1 MDCTIQNAPIPRNVQ
16 RISKDK
22 RTADFMYHPEDN
34 LEWVEW
40 EEDSEDRNEDSFC
53 RPTQP
58 DDQVRVEID
67 PGPEL
72 QSQPSENL
80 SQDNNSQSD
89 NGASQNSAS
98 SLYGRSSTNVA
109 RYLERVTR
117 RDPAL
122 SVPEVRSRQG
132 RRFQPN
138 NKKSLFF
145 HLKKIR
151 LQAFFQMFIYKEVS
165 RSLQFEIRNQRFECI
180 LIPMSI

>member
-16 RISKDK
+16 RNSKDK
-22 RTADFMYHPEDN
+22 RTTDFIYHPEEN

-40 EEDSEDRNEDSFC
+40 EEEGEDRNEDSFGG
-53 RPTQP
+53 PTQP

-72 QSQPSENL
+72 QSHHSENL
-80 SQDNNSQSD
+80 SQDNISQSD

-132 RRFQPN
+132 RRFQPTIKN
-138 NKKSLFF
+138 HYFF
-145 HLKKIR
+145 T
-151 LQAFFQMFIYKEVS
+151 
-165 RSLQFEIRNQRFECI
+165 
-180 LIPMSI
+180 